1 VTFLAVALAGGLGA
15 LARYL
20 VDFWI
25 VSSGITRVPLGT
37 FTVNVTGSFA
47 LGLITVATAGGLLSA
62 GVAAVLGAG
71 FLGAYTTF
79 STWMYEAARLL
90 QRGAYRAAVWTIFG
104 SVVAGVAAAA
114 LGILCGRL
122 LFG

>member
-1 VTFLAVALAGGLGA
+1 VIFLGVALAGGLGA
-15 LARYL
+15 AARYL

-25 VSSGITRVPLGT
+25 VSRGITRVPLGT

-47 LGLITVATAGGLLSA
+47 LGLITVAAAGGLLST
-62 GVAAVLGAG
+62 AAATVIGAG

-90 QRGAYRAAVWTIFG
+90 QRGAYRAAVWTLAG

-114 LGILCGRL
+114 LGVICGRL